1 MSSSEEESDEG
12 SDVENTSSDDNSSD
26 GESGEEDSSGSDDD
40 TESDDNAPPPPSRKR
55 KVVAAPAAI
64 SRKRKMTGKGSKD
77 PNAPRKPMSSYI
89 LYSNS
94 RRASVREDN
103 PGMKFGQIT
112 QTIAKQFRELQE
124 KEKRPWEKKAAKDR
138 VRYQQEMANYS
149 APVDS
154 SDDDNGGT
162 KKKKKKKDPNAPKK
176 ALTSYMYF
184 MNRNRA
190 SIKEK
195 NPDAT
200 FGELARLVASSFRA
214 LTPEQKQKYIDLS
227 TIDKERYKKQM
238 EHYVPPKG
246 SGVAKK
252 YKDPNKPK
260 RAMTSF
266 MCFANA
272 TRPQVK
278 IDQPNLSFGDV
289 GKTLGKMF
297 RELTPEEKDK
307 FIKIAN
313 KDKVRYAKAMEEYN
327 RKEEEKLKQQQ
338 QQSNDES
345 ASGSEEGSNDGNSSG
360 ESKGGNDEESGSSGS
375 EDGSDSDSDDSD

>member
-1 MSSSEEESDEG
+1 MSSSEESSEEG
-12 SDVENTSSDDNSSD
+12 SDVENNNNTGSDDNSSD
-26 GESGEEDSSGSDDD
+26 GESGSDSNSNSSSGSGSGSDSD
-40 TESDDNAPPPPSRKR
+40 TESEDNAPVAAPVASSRKR
-55 KVVAAPAAI
+55 KI
-64 SRKRKMTGKGSKD
+64 TGKGNKD
-77 PNAPRKPMSSYI
+77 PNAPKKPMSAYI

-94 RRASVREDN
+94 RRAAVREEN

-112 QTIAKQFRELQE
+112 QTIAAQFRTLEG
-124 KEKRPWEKKAAKDR
+124 KEKRIWEKKSTKEKE
-138 VRYQQEMANYS
+138 RYRREMANYS
-149 APVDS
+149 APEES
-154 SDDDNGGT
+154 DDNGGG
-162 KKKKKKKDPNAPKK
+162 KNKKKKKDPNAPKK

-195 NPDAT
+195 NPEAT
-200 FGELARLVASSFRA
+200 FGELARLVAAAFRA

-227 TIDKERYKKQM
+227 TIDKGRYQKQM
-238 EHYVPPKG
+238 QNYIPPKG
-246 SGVAKK
+246 SSVPKK

-289 GKTLGKMF
+289 GKTLGRLF

-307 FIKIAN
+307 FIQIAN
-313 KDKVRYAKAMEEYN
+313 KDKVRYAKAMEVYN
-327 RKEEEKLKQQQ
+327 RNIEEEKKQQLQQQQ
-338 QQSNDES
+338 QQSDDES
-345 ASGSEEGSNDGNSSG
+345 GSGSDDGNGSDGTEEGSNSD
-360 ESKGGNDEESGSSGS
+360 SGS
-375 EDGSDSDSDDSD
+375 EDGSDSEDSDSD